1 MKLEA
6 ILMANA
12 ATIDANSLL
21 NVKGSCWRFVERA
34 EFPETIGGSVCGTI
48 LIEDEDFGAIHV
60 VSADVFDDSG
70 HVEGATGS
78 VLFNCLEPSSEM
90 TTPRLAFAIP
100 FATVIHEPT
109 VLKASV
115 KSDGDELGALSVI
128 VRRPAA
134 PTDPVA

>member
-1 MKLEA
+1 VKLEA

-12 ATIDANSLL
+12 TLIDENSLL
-21 NVKGSCWRFVERA
+21 TVEGACWRFVERA
-34 EFPETIGGSVCGTI
+34 DFPETVSGSVCGVI
-48 LIEDEDFGAIHV
+48 LIEDEDFGAVHV
-60 VSADVFDDSG
+60 ISANVFDDSG
-70 HVEGATGS
+70 HVEGSSGS
-78 VLFNCLEPSSEM
+78 VFFDCLEPSSEM

-128 VRRPAA
+128 VRR
-134 PTDPVA
+134 TSESE

>member
-6 ILMANA
+6 ILMANTA
-12 ATIDANSLL
+12 MIDANSLL
-21 NVKGSCWRFVERA
+21 SLEGSSWRFVERA
-34 EFPETIGGSVCGTI
+34 NFPETVGGTVCGVI
-48 LIEDEDFGAIHV
+48 LIEDDDFGAVHV
-60 VSADVFDDSG
+60 ISADIFDDSG
-70 HVEGATGS
+70 HVEGSSGS

-115 KSDGDELGALSVI
+115 KSDGGELGGLSVI
-128 VRRPAA
+128 VRRSSEPE
-134 PTDPVA
+134 

>member
-12 ATIDANSLL
+12 ATIDASSLL
-21 NVKGSCWRFVERA
+21 SVEGSCWRFVERWN
-34 EFPETIGGSVCGTI
+34 FPETVGGSVCGVI
-48 LIEDEDFGAIHV
+48 LIEDEDFGAVHV
-60 VSADVFDDSG
+60 ISADVFDDSG
-70 HVEGATGS
+70 HVEGSSGS
-78 VLFNCLEPSSEM
+78 VLFNCMEPSSEM

-115 KSDGDELGALSVI
+115 KANGAELGALSVI
-128 VRRPAA
+128 VRRLSEP
-134 PTDPVA
+134 D